1 MNPFPYSLDNKRYH
15 TYNYYLKTRYD
26 GKVAKVIIDGGFT
39 CPNRDGSKG
48 VGGCIF
54 CSNSG
59 SGDANKCLNDDI
71 LNQYINNKAMMDRK
85 WDNKLYIPYFQS
97 FSNTYGSLEKIQRIL
112 EPFIKMDE
120 VAEISLATRADCLN
134 DDILKYLSDVNKI
147 KHINIELGLQSSND
161 NTAKI
166 INRCHSFA
174 EFKEGLD
181 KLNKYNLATCI
192 HVMNGLPFETLEDM
206 YKTIEDIS
214 HLNFFGIKIHM
225 LHVLKNTKLGD
236 MYKNKQFPILTRE
249 EYIKL
254 VVRQLEILPQNVVIE
269 RLTGDPIKEDLIA
282 PLWVLNK
289 TTILNDIDKL
299 MLKEN
304 TWQGKYYR

>member
-59 SGDANKCLNDDI
+59 SGDANKSLKDDI

-97 FSNTYGSLEKIQRIL
+97 FSNTYGSLEKMQRML

-134 DDILKYLSDVNKI
+134 DDILKYLCEVNKT

-161 NTAKI
+161 NTAKK
-166 INRCHSFA
+166 INRCHSFVD
-174 EFKEGLD
+174 FKEGLD
-181 KLNKYNLATCI
+181 KLNKYNLAACI
-192 HVMNGLPFETLEDM
+192 HIMNGLPFETLEDM

-214 HLNFFGIKIHM
+214 HLKFFGIKIHM

-236 MYKNKQFPILTRE
+236 MYLNKQFPIITRE